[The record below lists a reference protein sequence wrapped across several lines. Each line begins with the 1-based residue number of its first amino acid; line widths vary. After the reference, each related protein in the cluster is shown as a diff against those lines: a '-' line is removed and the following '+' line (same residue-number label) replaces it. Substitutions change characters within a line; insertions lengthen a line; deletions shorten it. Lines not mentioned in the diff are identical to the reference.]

1 MSRDPQIIERLILT
15 ADLELA
21 SPLLIGTGEND
32 NLTDTLVLKNKNGMP
47 FIPGTSLAGVLK
59 TMDSSLEKYFG
70 VFTGKKNSKDESQ
83 STYVVS
89 DIELDRDVC
98 VIRDSVRIDA
108 ETGVAA
114 KQGKFDYEAVERGAK
129 GKVKI
134 AAFIRGWQK
143 DEAEAIKAG
152 LEELG
157 TFLQN
162 EVFIGAHTRR
172 GFGKIVCKNV
182 FIDDYD
188 FTKAEAV
195 KAWILGKP
203 APCRKAVKKADVYA
217 GGNFVMDVEAA
228 IRGSLMVRT
237 SDFKKEDYA
246 KIINKDT
253 KTENKKVS
261 KIDNVQ
267 MKSGNDYVIPGSSVR
282 GVLRKQALKIMRVLG
297 KDEAQ
302 LDKLFGYSENKESQR
317 GRVITEEVYFK
328 QGVKSFKQV
337 RNKIDRFTC
346 STIDG
351 ALVTSIPVTQSNS
364 DKPTLKFR
372 IIVEKCEAWE
382 AGLML
387 FLLKDL
393 WTGRIAFGGEKSI
406 GRGTVDGFEAT
417 IRYDGKTVGITAS
430 AGKLL
435 FSTQQD
441 ESILNDW
448 AQSLAEL

>member
-70 VFTGKKNSKDESQ
+70 VFTRKKNSDDESQ
-83 STYVVS
+83 STYVIS
-89 DIELDRDVC
+89 DIELDRDIC

-114 KQGKFDYEAVERGAK
+114 NQGKFDYEAVERGAK

-143 DEAEAIKAG
+143 EEAEAIKTG
-152 LEELG
+152 LEKLG

-182 FIDDYD
+182 LIDDYD
-188 FTKAEAV
+188 FTKPEAV
-195 KAWILGKP
+195 TAWILGKP
-203 APCRKAVKKADVYA
+203 SPSRKVVQKAEVFA
-217 GGNFVMDVEAA
+217 EGNFVMDVEAA

-246 KIINKDT
+246 NIINGAP
-253 KTENKKVS
+253 

-297 KDEAQ
+297 KDEAK
-302 LDKLFGYSENKESQR
+302 LDKLFGYSENKDSLR

-328 QGVKSFKQV
+328 QGVESFKQV

-406 GRGTVDGFEAT
+406 GRGTVDGFEST

>member
-47 FIPGTSLAGVLK
+47 FIPGTSLAGVLR

-70 VFTGKKNSKDESQ
+70 VFSGRKNSKDESQ

-89 DIELDRDVC
+89 DIELDRNIC

-114 KQGKFDYEAVERGAK
+114 PQGKFDYEAVERGAK

-143 DEAEAIKAG
+143 DEAGAIKAG

-157 TFLQN
+157 AFLQN
-162 EVFIGAHTRR
+162 EVFVGAHTRR
-172 GFGKIVCKNV
+172 GFGKIVCQNV

-188 FTKAEAV
+188 FTKPEAV
-195 KAWILGKP
+195 TAWILGEASP
-203 APCRKAVKKADVYA
+203 SRKAVKKSDVYA
-217 GGNFVMDVEAA
+217 AGNFVMEVEAA

-237 SDFKKEDYA
+237 NDFKKEDYA
-246 KIINKDT
+246 TFIN
-253 KTENKKVS
+253 NKSKNKS

-267 MKSGNDYVIPGSSVR
+267 MKSGKDYVIPGSSVR
-282 GVLRKQALKIMRVLG
+282 GVLRKQALKIMRILD
-297 KDEAQ
+297 KDETK
-302 LDKLFGYSENKESQR
+302 LNKLFGYSENKEGQR
-317 GRVITEEVYFK
+317 GRIITEEVYFK
-328 QGVKSFKQV
+328 QGVESFKQV

-351 ALVTSIPVTQSNS
+351 ALVTNIPIIQSNS
-364 DKPTLKFR
+364 GQPVLKFR

-406 GRGTVDGFEAT
+406 GRGTVDGFEAS
-417 IRYDGKTVGITAS
+417 IRYEGKTVGITAS

-435 FSTQQD
+435 FSSQQD
-441 ESILNDW
+441 ESILNNW
-448 AQSLAEL
+448 AQSLAKL